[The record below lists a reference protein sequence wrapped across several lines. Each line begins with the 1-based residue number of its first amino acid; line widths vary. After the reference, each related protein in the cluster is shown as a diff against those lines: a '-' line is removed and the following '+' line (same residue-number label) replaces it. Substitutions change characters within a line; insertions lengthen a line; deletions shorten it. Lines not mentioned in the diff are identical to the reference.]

1 MALTAFLSGCS
12 VIPAQDKHP
21 QEIRRIFVH
30 EPAGSFT
37 DEMKRCGEAAHDSAV
52 RGLRKLG
59 YQDAVEEAG
68 ADATLEGAWVPET
81 ELSRDGR
88 ARVTLRIMLRA
99 RGGKVLF
106 TTQVAQGTLL
116 SFLSKDRVAEETGR
130 KITELGKAPLVR

>member
-1 MALTAFLSGCS
+1 MALMVSLAGCTTT
-12 VIPAQDKHP
+12 PWQDKHR

-37 DEMKRCGEAAHDSAV
+37 DEMRRCGEAVHDSAV

-81 ELSRDGR
+81 ELSKDGR

-130 KITELGKAPLVR
+130 MIAELGKAPLVR